1 MLIEKILDG
10 LTAIIE
16 FIAKVLVFL
25 LKALGLWIPVLYSL
39 LFVIVMSIFKI
50 PFESVNALFFVGLV
64 VSVLFA
70 FYLMC
75 MRVIDRKNR
84 RYLDKKKKRANAL
97 VKKQEKLR
105 EREER
110 IQEREE
116 RARIKKERAKQKRSD
131 SYSNPL
137 PPEYP
142 LQPQNESAPT
152 QNQSV
157 RIEDKAT
164 ESYTAQPTLVSPL
177 QNQTSPTID
186 RGYENMNGYRPTQAP
201 YNPPPQRA
209 EDIIAKPKIFRT
221 RMDPDMLIFEYPD
234 RLVFYRKT
242 QSGLEHVRTERKPST

>member
-39 LFVIVMSIFKI
+39 LFVIVMAIFKI
-50 PFESVNALFFVGLV
+50 PFESVKALFFVGLV
-64 VSVLFA
+64 VAVLFA

-75 MRVIDRKNR
+75 VRVIDKKNR

-97 VKKQEKLR
+97 LKKQEKLR
-105 EREER
+105 EKEER
-110 IQEREE
+110 IREREE
-116 RARIKKERAKQKRSD
+116 YARMKKERAKQKRQAK
-131 SYSNPL
+131 YQGEL

-142 LQPQNESAPT
+142 LQEQSTQPQAQSIQTQVNVAENNINQQPQAQEQQQTLAPT
-152 QNQSV
+152 V
-157 RIEDKAT
+157 
-164 ESYTAQPTLVSPL
+164 
-177 QNQTSPTID
+177 D
-186 RGYENMNGYRPTQAP
+186 RGYENMNGYRMTQAP

-209 EDIIAKPKIFRT
+209 DDIITKPKIFRT

-242 QSGLEHVRTERKPST
+242 QSGLEHIKTERK

>member
-39 LFVIVMSIFKI
+39 LFVIVMAIFEI
-50 PFESVNALFFVGLV
+50 PFESVKALFFVGLV
-64 VSVLFA
+64 VAVLFA

-97 VKKQEKLR
+97 LKKQEKLR
-105 EREER
+105 EK
-110 IQEREE
+110 EE
-116 RARIKKERAKQKRSD
+116 RARIRKERTRQKRREEEQ
-131 SYSNPL
+131 NEL
-137 PPEYP
+137 PHEYP
-142 LQPQNESAPT
+142 LQTQEQNAPT
-152 QNQSV
+152 QTQSV
-157 RIEDKAT
+157 RIEEK
-164 ESYTAQPTLVSPL
+164 
-177 QNQTSPTID
+177 TSANANYPYSNGNSFSNAVTPNVNS
-186 RGYENMNGYRPTQAP
+186 GYENMNGYRATQTV

-209 EDIIAKPKIFRT
+209 DDIITKPKIFRT

-242 QSGLEHVRTERKPST
+242 QSGLEHIKTERKQST